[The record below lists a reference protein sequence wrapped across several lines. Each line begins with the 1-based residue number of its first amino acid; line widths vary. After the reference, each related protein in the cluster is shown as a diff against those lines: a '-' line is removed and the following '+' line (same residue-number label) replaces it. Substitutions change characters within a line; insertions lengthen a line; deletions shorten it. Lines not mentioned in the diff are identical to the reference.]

1 MSRAARRVLQV
12 GKETVEAVVAD
23 RVPTL
28 AAALT
33 YYTFFSI
40 APLVIIAVA
49 VAGSIFGEQAA
60 RGEISRQLVGLLGI
74 TGSKAVEDLVK
85 GASAERSGLIATLLG
100 VVGIIFGA
108 TGLFTQLQGALN
120 IIWKAPPLKI
130 HTILGMLRA
139 RLLSLVV
146 VLCVGICLLVSL
158 LTSVALDTLCEWV
171 GRCSPASDHWINE
184 GISFGISTGLFA
196 LIFKLLP
203 DIKVTWRDVWLGAAV
218 TALLFAVGKHI
229 LGFVLGRTALLQ
241 SYGPA
246 ASLAAFLLWVH
257 FSSLTLLLGAELS
270 HVIATHDPKAGP
282 LPRDRRRAQATL
294 VPTHGS

>member
-1 MSRAARRVLQV
+1 MSRASRRVLQV
-12 GKETVEAVVAD
+12 GRETVEAVAAD

-49 VAGSIFGEQAA
+49 IAGSIFGEQAA

-85 GASAERSGLIATLLG
+85 GASAERSGLVATLLG

-146 VLCVGICLLVSL
+146 VLSVGICLLVSL

-184 GISFGISTGLFA
+184 GISFGISIGLFA

-282 LPRDRRRAQATL
+282 LPRDRRRAPPTL
-294 VPTHGS
+294 VPAP

>member
-1 MSRAARRVLQV
+1 MSSAARRVLQV
-12 GKETVEAVVAD
+12 GKETVEAVAAD

-28 AAALT
+28 AAAMT
-33 YYTFFSI
+33 YYTFFSV

-49 VAGSIFGEQAA
+49 IAGSIFGEQAA
-60 RGEISRQLVGLLGI
+60 RGEISRQLVGLLGV
-74 TGSKAVEDLVK
+74 TASKAVEDLVK
-85 GASAERSGLIATLLG
+85 GASAERSGLVATLLG

-108 TGLFTQLQGALN
+108 TGLFTQLQEALN

-130 HTILGMLRA
+130 HTLLGMVRA
-139 RLLSLVV
+139 RLLSLVL
-146 VLCVGICLLVSL
+146 VLCVGLCLLVL
-158 LTSVALDTLCEWV
+158 LLVSVALDTLCEWV
-171 GRCSPASDHWINE
+171 GRCGPVSDHWINE
-184 GISFGISTGLFA
+184 GISFGVSAALFGLV
-196 LIFKLLP
+196 FKLLP
-203 DIKVTWRDVWLGAAV
+203 DIKVSWRDVWVGAAV

-257 FSSLTLLLGAELS
+257 FSSLTLLFGAELS

-282 LPRDRRRAQATL
+282 LPRDRRRAPPSL
-294 VPTHGS
+294 VPAP